1 MEVFISWS
9 GERSREIAN
18 VLRDWLPNV
27 IQAVKPWMSAAD
39 IDKGTR
45 WSSDIA
51 VQLEGAKVGIICLTP
66 ENLEAQWIL
75 FEAGALSKTLEK
87 TYVCPYLFQVEPTD
101 IKGPLVQFQHTKAT
115 KDDTRKL
122 LHTIN
127 KALVDEA
134 LDDTKLDKSFDIWW
148 PELDKNLK
156 SITDVQTKR
165 EERSEREILE
175 EILEL
180 VREQTREKKLYSL
193 DISKMYNS
201 KFHHKSWDILPKDP
215 QKRKELVDELAN
227 IWGTQRKEIG
237 KTDENLIESG
247 DVEVVD

>member
-18 VLRDWLPNV
+18 GLRDWLPNV

-51 VQLEGAKVGIICLTP
+51 VQLEEAKVGIICLTP

-101 IKGPLVQFQHTKAT
+101 VKGPLVQFQHTKAI

-127 KALVDEA
+127 KALEDEA
-134 LDDTKLDKSFDIWW
+134 LDDTKLNKSFEIWW
-148 PELDKNLK
+148 PELDKHLQN
-156 SITDVQTKR
+156 ITDVQTKR
-165 EERSEREILE
+165 EERSDREILE

-180 VREQTREKKLYSL
+180 VRESTRESSIKRLKEIFITEKYLHPSL
-193 DISKMYNS
+193 IEFSE
-201 KFHHKSWDILPKDP
+201 
-215 QKRKELVDELAN
+215 KRIKELDKD
-227 IWGTQRKEIG
+227 KEDYN
-237 KTDENLIESG
+237 K
-247 DVEVVD
+247 DVV

>member
-9 GERSREIAN
+9 GERSREIAIG
-18 VLRDWLPNV
+18 LRDWLPNV

-51 VQLEGAKVGIICLTP
+51 VQLEEAKVGIICLTP

-101 IKGPLVQFQHTKAT
+101 VKGPLVQFQHTKAI

-127 KALVDEA
+127 KALEDEA
-134 LDDTKLDKSFDIWW
+134 LDDTKLNKSFEIWW
-148 PELDKNLK
+148 PELDKHLQN
-156 SITDVQTKR
+156 ITDVQTKR
-165 EERSEREILE
+165 EERSDREILE

-180 VREQTREKKLYSL
+180 VRESTRESSIKRLKEINFFTEKYIHPSL
-193 DISKMYNS
+193 IEFSE
-201 KFHHKSWDILPKDP
+201 
-215 QKRKELVDELAN
+215 KRSKELDKD
-227 IWGTQRKEIG
+227 KEDYN
-237 KTDENLIESG
+237 K
-247 DVEVVD
+247 DVV